1 MTRIVF
7 KVSLLIGFL
16 CLLLDP
22 QGLWGQSFKPLGFQL
37 PEEGI
42 IDVSFDYSESTL
54 AGFQFDKYVKL
65 HKDFDD
71 RKQEAEGR
79 FIEALNEQLR
89 EKAKLVGR
97 DRFQL
102 GKGKSRKHGTD
113 LTIYHR
119 IEGIVFLQDDED
131 MVFKL
136 VLKPS
141 TITDKGYFNG
151 HAVIIDMDGQIVGE
165 FNNLEGKGGVYGS
178 FYNLMGDGYESVAEK
193 IAGLIVSALNKG
205 II

>member
-1 MTRIVF
+1 MTMPAMVKVLPNSCDFNTVPVSAVRDLYGTLINEGASSGILITTSIV
-7 KVSLLIGFL
+7 
-16 CLLLDP
+16 
-22 QGLWGQSFKPLGFQL
+22 
-37 PEEGI
+37 
-42 IDVSFDYSESTL
+42 
-54 AGFQFDKYVKL
+54 
-65 HKDFDD
+65 
-71 RKQEAEGR
+71 
-79 FIEALNEQLR
+79 ALNEQLR

-113 LTIYHR
+113 LTVSHR

-136 VLKPS
+136 VVKPS
-141 TITDKGYFNG
+141 TITDKGYFSG
-151 HAVIIDMDGQIVGE
+151 QAVIIDMEGQIVGE
-165 FNNLEGKGGVYGS
+165 FDNLEGKGGVYGS
-178 FYNLMGDGYESVAEK
+178 FYNLMGDGYENVAEK

>member
-42 IDVSFDYSESTL
+42 IDVRFDYTESTL

-71 RKQEAEGR
+71 RKPEAE
-79 FIEALNEQLR
+79 AAA
-89 EKAKLVGR
+89 AKPTTPATVTTGASNG
-97 DRFQL
+97 QAA
-102 GKGKSRKHGTD
+102 GAKGARIGNDSAGTS
-113 LTIYHR
+113 LT
-119 IEGIVFLQDDED
+119 
-131 MVFKL
+131 
-136 VLKPS
+136 LK
-141 TITDKGYFNG
+141 
-151 HAVIIDMDGQIVGE
+151 
-165 FNNLEGKGGVYGS
+165 
-178 FYNLMGDGYESVAEK
+178 
-193 IAGLIVSALNKG
+193 
-205 II
+205 

>member
-42 IDVSFDYSESTL
+42 IDVRFDYTESTL

-71 RKQEAEGR
+71 RKSEAEAR
-79 FIEALNEQLR
+79 FMEALNEQLR
-89 EKAKLVGR
+89 EKAKLTGR
-97 DRFQL
+97 ERFQF
-102 GKGKSRKHGTD
+102 GKGKSRQHGTD
-113 LTIYHR
+113 LSLYHR
-119 IEGIVFLQDDED
+119 IEGIVFLLDDED
-131 MVFKL
+131 SVFSL
-136 VLKPS
+136 VVKPS
-141 TITDKGYFNG
+141 TITDKGYFTG
-151 HAVIIDMDGQIVGE
+151 RAIILDQDGQIVGE
-165 FNNLEGKGGVYGS
+165 FEDLKGKGGVYGS
-178 FYNLMGDGYESVAEK
+178 FYNLMGDGYENVAEK
-193 IAGLIVSALNKG
+193 VAGLIVSALNKG
-205 II
+205 NL

>member
-1 MTRIVF
+1 MTRIVY

-16 CLLLDP
+16 CLLFIS

-42 IDVSFDYSESTL
+42 IDVRFDYTESTL

-71 RKQEAEGR
+71 RKPEAEGR

-89 EKAKLVGR
+89 EKAKLIGR
-97 DRFQL
+97 EHFQL
-102 GKGKSRKHGTD
+102 GKGKNRKRGKD
-113 LTIYHR
+113 LTVYHR
-119 IEGIVFLQDDED
+119 IEGIVFLQDEED
-131 MVFKL
+131 MVFTL
-136 VLKPS
+136 VVKPS
-141 TITDKGYFNG
+141 TITDKGNFSG
-151 HAVIIDMDGQIVGE
+151 KAFIIDMEGQIVGE
-165 FNNLEGKGGVYGS
+165 FDNLEGKGGVYGS
-178 FYNLMGDGYESVAEK
+178 FYNLMGDGYENVAEK

-205 II
+205 NI